1 MREKLNEG
9 RAEKIRDCRGQFNKK
24 FTAVIYNKLECFPCQ
39 ALSNGFLRP
48 GTCPRVE
55 RMKGA
60 SHGKAI
66 RLERD
71 ARDKHLS

>member
-1 MREKLNEG
+1 MKAGLRKLEIAGPNL
-9 RAEKIRDCRGQFNKK
+9 IKK

-66 RLERD
+66 WLERH
-71 ARDKHLS
+71 ARDKH